1 MEGRTWRLV
10 ERGTAIGAGAWSCL
24 LVLALLVLGV
34 PLLGCAGERATTQ
47 RTSGRQVDTT
57 VLAARINSAQAVIDR
72 PSAVA
77 AGLQRA
83 ARTQQLE
90 FGKLVGHPSYRGPVL
105 ARLSPAARSAA
116 LTALRAA
123 DALARLVPAERRLP
137 RWRIQQPPTPRVLF
151 RYFMAAATEYQI
163 PWPYL
168 AAIELVET
176 RMGRIHGLSSAG
188 AQGPM
193 QFMPATWAEYG
204 KGSINNQRNA
214 IMAAARFLAANGGRR
229 RIANALFHYNPS
241 DSYVIAV
248 ESYAHEMRQDER
260 AFYGYYFWQVLYRT
274 VKGTYL
280 LPVGYPRVR
289 AKRLPDSVAG

>member
-24 LVLALLVLGV
+24 LVVALLILGV
-34 PLLGCAGERATTQ
+34 LLGCGGGRASTQ
-47 RTSGRQVDTT
+47 RTSGRQVDLT
-57 VLAARINSAQAVIDR
+57 VLAARIDSAQAAIDR
-72 PSAVA
+72 PSAVTA
-77 AGLQRA
+77 VLQRA
-83 ARTQQLE
+83 ARAQQFE
-90 FGKLVGHPSYRGPVL
+90 FGKLVGHPSYRRPVL
-105 ARLSPAARSAA
+105 AQLSPAARSAA

-151 RYFMAAATEYQI
+151 RYFVAAATEYQI

-176 RMGRIHGLSSAG
+176 RMGRIHGLSPAG

-204 KGSINNQRNA
+204 KGSINNQHDA

-248 ESYAHEMRQDER
+248 ESYAREMRQDER
-260 AFYGYYFWQVLYRT
+260 SFYGYYFWQVLYRT

-289 AKRLPDSVAG
+289 AKRLPDRVAG